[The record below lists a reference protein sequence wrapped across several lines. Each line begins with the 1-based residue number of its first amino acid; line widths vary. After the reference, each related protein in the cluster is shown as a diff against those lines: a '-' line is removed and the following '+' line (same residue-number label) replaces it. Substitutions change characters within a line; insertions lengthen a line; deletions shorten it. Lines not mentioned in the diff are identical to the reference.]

1 MDPLLESL
9 RAAGRLES
17 EGSFTV
23 DTAAAMEKL
32 RQFALPD
39 PDAWLVHLVEAA
51 VLDGSVKIEVRRHT
65 WGTTVE
71 SDGRPYGRDDLR
83 ELLTGLLSGRWT
95 TDHPIHPLALGV
107 NAALRAATSV
117 NVSTASRGNLL
128 VACYTSTGVEVM
140 DAPAAVASS
149 NRVAVAF
156 RRRRPPWA
164 FLTSQPE
171 LGLLR
176 RHLRHCPADLRLHG
190 AVVTGPVELP
200 PCLVLTRVKAEKG
213 PPLPEL
219 RESAHVLTRTVEG
232 PRNALV
238 TLGWGGAGA
247 PLRVIQGGRVFA
259 PEVPLF
265 PTATALVAA
274 SDLRTD
280 LTRGALLQ
288 DERLEA
294 LRERLDEEVQSMRGY
309 LAERFDALPSR
320 HKPVAAPHLFLL
332 QQGLTRAGRFVEAA
346 EIAERLGRFRIAARG
361 GLAACSAQY
370 RLGILLFQAGQFPE
384 GRRTCLRAMEAGAEA
399 FHVRVTPSD
408 TTAGGPLPEFEM
420 HGAPEAVLAAHTWML
435 ALEEDTLGPT
445 HSIPNAHRAWN
456 RTFREQHGLP
466 APTAP
471 KPQDLGSEP
480 DPQTLRPPRFATW

>member
-17 EGSFTV
+17 EGRFTV

-32 RQFALPD
+32 RQYTLPD

-51 VLDGSVKIEVRRHT
+51 VLDGAVKVEVRRHS

-83 ELLTGLLSGRWT
+83 DLLTGLLSGRWT
-95 TDHPIHPLALGV
+95 TDHPMHPLALGV
-107 NAALRAATSV
+107 NAALARATSV
-117 NVSTASRGNLL
+117 NVSTASKGNLT
-128 VACYTSTGVEVM
+128 VACFTSTGVEVM

-171 LGLLR
+171 MGVLQ

-190 AVVTGPVELP
+190 AVVTAPVELP
-200 PCLVLTRVKAEKG
+200 PCLVLTRVKAAKG
-213 PPLPEL
+213 PPLPEV

-232 PRNALV
+232 SRNALV

-247 PLRVIQGGRVFA
+247 PLRVIQGGRAFT

-265 PTATALVAA
+265 PTATALVAT

-280 LTRGALLQ
+280 LTRGALLL

-294 LRERLDEEVQSMRGY
+294 LRVLLADEAQSMRRY
-309 LAERFDALPSR
+309 LADRFDALEAR
-320 HKPVAAPHLFLL
+320 HKPKAAPHVFLL
-332 QQGLTRAGRFVEAA
+332 QQGLTRAGRFAEAA
-346 EIAERLGRFRIAARG
+346 EIAERLGRYRIANRG

-370 RLGILLFQAGQFPE
+370 RLGILLFQAGRFE
-384 GRRTCLRAMEAGAEA
+384 DGRRACLRAMEAGADA
-399 FHVRVTPSD
+399 FGVRVTPSD
-408 TTAGGPLPEFEM
+408 TTVGGPLPEFEM
-420 HGAPEAVLAAHTWML
+420 HGAPAAVLAAHAWML
-435 ALEEDTLGPT
+435 ALEVDTLGPD
-445 HSIPNAHRAWN
+445 HSIPNAHRAWT
-456 RTFREQHGLP
+456 RQFREQHALP
-466 APTAP
+466 AASARRPE
-471 KPQDLGSEP
+471 DLGWEP
-480 DPQTLRPPRFATW
+480 DPETLRPPRFATW

>member
-17 EGSFTV
+17 EGRFTL

-32 RQFALPD
+32 RQYALPD
-39 PDAWLVHLVEAA
+39 PDAWLVHLVDAA
-51 VLDGSVKIEVRRHT
+51 VLGGAVKVEVRRHS

-71 SDGRPYGRDDLR
+71 SDGRPHGRDDLR
-83 ELLTGLLSGRWT
+83 ELLTGLLSGRWA
-95 TDHPIHPLALGV
+95 TDHPLHPLALGV
-107 NAALRAATSV
+107 NAALGVATSV

-128 VACYTSTGVEVM
+128 VACYTSTGVEIM

-156 RRRRPPWA
+156 RRRRPLWA

-171 LGLLR
+171 MGVLK

-190 AVVTGPVELP
+190 AVVTAPVDLP

-213 PPLPEL
+213 APLPEV

-232 PRNALV
+232 RWNALV
-238 TLGWGGAGA
+238 TLGWGGAA
-247 PLRVIQGGRVFA
+247 AALRVIQGGRVFA
-259 PEVPLF
+259 PQVPLF

-280 LTRGALLQ
+280 LSRGALLQ
-288 DERLEA
+288 DDRLEV
-294 LRERLDEEVQSMRGY
+294 LRERLDEEVQSMRSH
-309 LAERFDALPSR
+309 LVERFDALPDR
-320 HKPVAAPHLFLL
+320 HKPKAAPHLFLL
-332 QQGLTRAGRFVEAA
+332 QQGLSRAGRFAEAA
-346 EIAERLGRFRIAARG
+346 HIAERLGRYRIAASG

-370 RLGILLFQAGQFPE
+370 RLGVLLFQAGRSE
-384 GRRTCLRAMEAGAEA
+384 DGRRTCLRAMEAGAAA
-399 FHVRVTPSD
+399 FGVRVTP
-408 TTAGGPLPEFEM
+408 AQGGPLPEFEM
-420 HGAPEAVLAAHTWML
+420 DGPPQSVLAAHSWML
-435 ALEEDTLGPT
+435 ALEEDTLGPA
-445 HSIPNAHRAWN
+445 HSIPKAHRVWN
-456 RTFREQHGLP
+456 HQFREQHALP
-466 APTAP
+466 APNPRAP
-471 KPQDLGSEP
+471 QELGSEP